1 MKENR
6 HYIINFVCILFLFWQ
21 CIELSQVAG
30 SIEQICKENQ
40 LVCNQAQEKGYVQ
53 FADCSFTEKEKVVN
67 GEMYGSIKADGKQ
80 YWYQK
85 SVPFIMQKD
94 DMDSFIA
101 YAKVS
106 QKDDINIME
115 IYNICEDFSDK
126 MEYVSFVKNI
136 SIPLNVLLIS
146 ALFVEMLLMYLVSCK
161 EEAGKFS

>member
-1 MKENR
+1 
-6 HYIINFVCILFLFWQ
+6 
-21 CIELSQVAG
+21 
-30 SIEQICKENQ
+30 
-40 LVCNQAQEKGYVQ
+40 
-53 FADCSFTEKEKVVN
+53 
-67 GEMYGSIKADGKQ
+67 MYGSIKADGKQ